1 MTTEMF
7 IASKA
12 SEAVKALYGVE
23 VAADTL
29 QVQPTR
35 KEFEGDFTLVVFPLL
50 KVSRCAPDATG
61 SAIGG
66 WLLQNCPEI
75 SAFNS
80 VKGFLN
86 LSLSNLYWSEVFS
99 SIASDPEYGTLP
111 STGRRIMVEFS
122 SPNTNKPLHLG
133 HVRNNLLGASVS
145 NLLKEAGNEVI
156 KTTLVNDRGVHIC
169 KSMYAWQKRFE
180 GATPE
185 STGKK
190 GDHLV
195 GDCYVEYARMEKEN
209 PAVLDDVHEMLVKW
223 EEGDP
228 EVRALWSMMNE
239 WVFAGFEQTY
249 KALGITFDKTYYE
262 HETYL
267 LGKELVQKGL
277 ESGVFVKDPDGS
289 VWCDLTSDGLDR
301 KLLLRSDGT
310 SVYIT
315 QDLGTAER
323 RFSEYKLDSHVYV
336 VGDEQNY
343 HFQVLKLILGK
354 LGFEWADQI
363 FHLSYGMVELPE
375 GKMKSREGTVV
386 DADDLI
392 EKMYEEAKATS
403 EESGKLDG
411 VSPEEKDALY
421 RMIGLGA
428 LKYFILKVDPKKKML
443 FNPKESI
450 DFNGNT
456 GPFIQYTHARIKSIL
471 RKSSSLA
478 PSAGR
483 QLPNDA
489 AGLPAA
495 IAEPENRG
503 NGPSM
508 AQAAPAAVESFTSA
522 DRLCPKEG
530 IPPLFLPS
538 EGSCLSA
545 DALAGS
551 PAAVEMSGKEIRLV
565 KLLSLYPQKVQ
576 EASDAFSPALI
587 ANYCYDLAKE
597 FNQYY
602 HDTPILKEEDEAVR
616 CVRLALIA
624 TIARVLSRAMGIL
637 GIQLPERM

>member
-1 MTTEMF
+1 MNAESF
-7 IASKA
+7 IALKA
-12 SEAVKALYGVE
+12 SEAIKALYGAE
-23 VAADTL
+23 VDPSTL

-35 KEFEGDFTLVVFPLL
+35 KEFEGDYTLVVFPLL
-50 KVSRCAPDATG
+50 RITRQSPDASG
-61 SAIGG
+61 NALGE
-66 WLLQNCPEI
+66 WLCANCEEI

-86 LSLSNLYWSEVFS
+86 LSLSQLYWHEALESV
-99 SIASDPEYGTLP
+99 AADPDFGVLP
-111 STGRRIMVEFS
+111 PTGRRIMVEFS

-145 NLLKEAGNEVI
+145 NLLKAAGNEVI

-169 KSMYAWQKRFE
+169 KSMYAWEQRFD
-180 GATPE
+180 GATPQ

-195 GDCYVEYARMEKEN
+195 GDCYVEYARMEKED
-209 PAVLDDVHEMLVKW
+209 PTAIDKVHDMLVKW

-228 EVRALWSMMNE
+228 QVRKLWEMMNS
-239 WVFAGFEQTY
+239 WVFEGFEQTY

-262 HETYL
+262 HDTYL

-277 ESGVFVKDPDGS
+277 DMGVFVKDPDGS
-289 VWCDLTSDGLDR
+289 VWCDLTADGLDR

-323 RFSEYKLDSHVYV
+323 RFSEYKLDSHIYV

-343 HFQVLKLILGK
+343 HFQVLKLILSK
-354 LGFEWADQI
+354 LGFGWADQI

-392 EKMYEEAKATS
+392 EKMYQEAKATS
-403 EESGKLDG
+403 EESGKLAEM
-411 VSPEEKDALY
+411 PQEEKDKLY
-421 RMIGLGA
+421 SMIGLGA

-456 GPFIQYTHARIKSIL
+456 GPFIQYTHARICSIL
-471 RKSSSLA
+471 RKAAEQGYEVSL
-478 PSAGR
+478 PR
-483 QLPNDA
+483 N
-489 AGLPAA
+489 
-495 IAEPENRG
+495 AE
-503 NGPSM
+503 
-508 AQAAPAAVESFTSA
+508 
-522 DRLCPKEG
+522 
-530 IPPLFLPS
+530 
-538 EGSCLSA
+538 LS
-545 DALAGS
+545 L
-551 PAAVEMSGKEIRLV
+551 KEIRLV
-565 KLLSLYPQKVQ
+565 QLLSSYTRKVS
-576 EASDAFSPALI
+576 EAADALSPALI
-587 ANYCYDLAKE
+587 ANYCYELAKE

-602 HDTPILKEEDEAVR
+602 HDTGILKEADAGLR
-616 CVRLALIA
+616 SMRLALISA
-624 TIARVLSRAMGIL
+624 IASVLRRGMNIL
-637 GIQLPERM
+637 GIELPERM

>member
-1 MTTEMF
+1 MTAEQF
-7 IASKA
+7 IALKA
-12 SEAVKALYGVE
+12 SEAIRAVYSAEVEPSAL
-23 VAADTL
+23 
-29 QVQPTR
+29 QIQPTR
-35 KEFEGDFTLVVFPLL
+35 KEFEGDYTLVVFPLL
-50 KVSRCAPDATG
+50 RITHQSPDASG
-61 SAIGG
+61 NAIGE
-66 WLLQNCPEI
+66 WLVSNCSEI
-75 SAFNS
+75 RAFNS

-86 LSLSNLYWSEVFS
+86 LSLSQVYWKESLDGVV
-99 SIASDPEYGTLP
+99 SDENFGKLP

-133 HVRNNLLGASVS
+133 HVRNNLLGSSVS
-145 NLLKEAGNEVI
+145 NLLAAAGNDVI

-169 KSMYAWQKRFE
+169 KSMYAWEKRFN

-195 GDCYVEYARMEKEN
+195 GDCYVEFAKMEKEN
-209 PAVLDDVHEMLVKW
+209 PAVMDDVHEMLVKW

-228 EVRALWSMMNE
+228 QVRRLWEMMNE

-262 HETYL
+262 HDTYL
-267 LGKELVQKGL
+267 LGKELVQRGL
-277 ESGVFVKDPDGS
+277 DMGVFVKDPDGS

-323 RFSEYKLDSHVYV
+323 RFSEYKLDSHIYV

-343 HFQVLKLILGK
+343 HFQVLKLILKK
-354 LGFEWADQI
+354 LGFDWADQI

-392 EKMYEEAKATS
+392 AKMYDEAKATS
-403 EESGKLDG
+403 EESGKLAEL
-411 VSPEEKDALY
+411 SEEEKDRLY
-421 RMIGLGA
+421 SMIGLGA

-456 GPFIQYTHARIKSIL
+456 GPFIQYTHARICSIL
-471 RKSSSLA
+471 RKAQEQGFSTSM
-478 PSAGR
+478 PDSA
-483 QLPNDA
+483 
-489 AGLPAA
+489 
-495 IAEPENRG
+495 E
-503 NGPSM
+503 
-508 AQAAPAAVESFTSA
+508 
-522 DRLCPKEG
+522 
-530 IPPLFLPS
+530 
-538 EGSCLSA
+538 LSA
-545 DALAGS
+545 
-551 PAAVEMSGKEIRLV
+551 KEIRLV
-565 KLLSLYPQKVQ
+565 KILSSYPQKVS
-576 EASDAFSPALI
+576 EAASALSPALI

-602 HDTPILKEEDEAVR
+602 HDTGILKEPDANLR
-616 CVRLALIA
+616 SMRLALISA
-624 TIARVLSRAMGIL
+624 LASVLRRGMNIL
-637 GIQLPERM
+637 GIELPERM